1 MKGPFPAPTRLRVVL
16 FTDLDGT
23 LLDAATYR
31 YDTARPALDRL
42 RECRIP
48 LIICT
53 SKTRAEVEYLRR
65 ELDNRD
71 RFIVEYGGELYI
83 PDGYFLDHPTAT
95 NRRYGYCL
103 LILGVT
109 CSISRHVLGQIETM
123 FSVLLTG

>member
-1 MKGPFPAPTRLRVVL
+1 MKGPFPAPSRLRVVL

-31 YDTARPALDRL
+31 YDAARPALDRL

-53 SKTRAEVEYLRR
+53 SKTRAEVDYLRR

-71 RFIVEYGGELYI
+71 PFIVENAGARYI
-83 PDGYFLDHPTAT
+83 PDGECQHNPPGD
-95 NRRYGYCL
+95 
-103 LILGVT
+103 
-109 CSISRHVLGQIETM
+109 SSRDGNC
-123 FSVLLTG
+123 G